1 MGAPH
6 LARAANRWLAPGFNL
21 PIEEQR
27 IGVSEPVVRNFTLEN
42 WDELLSERRH
52 CKVCGGSR
60 DGLVAFHEER
70 GRYFLPLRIE
80 ITSSKID
87 AINSGSYSWLYIS
100 TQQSTKRSS
109 KHSKVFTSLRP
120 QCSN

>member
-6 LARAANRWLAPGFNL
+6 LARAANRWLAPGFKL
-21 PIEEQR
+21 PIEAER
-27 IGVSEPVVRNFTLEN
+27 IGVSEPVVRNFTLQK

-52 CKVCGGSR
+52 CKECGGSR

-80 ITSSKID
+80 ITSSKFD
-87 AINSGSYSWLYIS
+87 AIKAGCDSWLYIW

-109 KHSKVFTSLRP
+109 KYSKVFTSLRH
-120 QCSN
+120 Q

>member
-6 LARAANRWLAPGFNL
+6 LARAANRWLVPGFNL
-21 PIEEQR
+21 PIEEER
-27 IGVSEPVVRNFTLEN
+27 IGVSEPVVRNFTFQK

-52 CKVCGGSR
+52 CKECGGSR

-80 ITSSKID
+80 ITSSKFDTIKAGCD
-87 AINSGSYSWLYIS
+87 SWLHIW
-100 TQQSTKRSS
+100 TQ
-109 KHSKVFTSLRP
+109 
-120 QCSN
+120 